1 MILWLTA
8 INCYHAAQGKPEQF
22 TPEERMF
29 DVVDNLFRGAMIGA
43 LANKYVD
50 SYLTC
55 TSAKELWDALDE
67 KFGVS
72 DAGRELYIMKQLFD
86 YKMIEN
92 RTVVEQAHEI
102 QALAKELEQFSCVLP
117 DKFVAGGIIAKL
129 PPSWM
134 DFATTLKH
142 KRQEFSVTDP
152 IGSLDVE
159 ERARAKDTR
168 GKGVET
174 SSANMVQRK
183 NSIASHNNK
192 RKKKQ
197 QNATKPKQAASF
209 KKKNKGVGCFVC
221 GSTDH
226 WASACPYRKFKQ
238 EKKLAQERKHQTWLL
253 ERPQKE
259 HRGMVIFYLPFFQC
273 VNPLNGG

>member
-8 INCYHAAQGKPEQF
+8 MKCYHAARGKPEQF
-22 TPEERMF
+22 TPEEERMF
-29 DVVDNLFRGAMIGA
+29 DVADNLFRGAVIGT
-43 LANKYVD
+43 LANKCVD

-72 DAGRELYIMKQLFD
+72 DAGSELYIMEQLFD
-86 YKMIEN
+86 YKMVEN
-92 RTVVEQAHEI
+92 CHVVEQAHEI
-102 QALAKELEQFSCVLP
+102 QALAKELEQSPCVLP

-129 PPSWM
+129 PPSWT

-142 KRQEFSVTDP
+142 KRQEFSVAEL

-159 ERARAKDTR
+159 ERVRAKDTC

-174 SSANMVQRK
+174 SSANMVQKK
-183 NSIASHNNK
+183 NSNASHNNK
-192 RKKKQ
+192 RKGKQ
-197 QNATKPKQAASF
+197 LNATKPKQAASF
-209 KKKNKGVGCFVC
+209 KNKNKGVGSFVC

-226 WASACPYRKFKQ
+226 WASACPDCKFKQ
-238 EKKLAQERKHQTWLL
+238 EKKLA
-253 ERPQKE
+253 
-259 HRGMVIFYLPFFQC
+259 
-273 VNPLNGG
+273 